1 MPDSTRLRTLLTV
14 LRPHRRTMLLGLVLG
29 LAANAAG
36 LATPMVT
43 KWVLDSFSGGLD
55 LARPVAVLAGLVVI
69 GAAIGLWQWILMGTL
84 AEQIVL
90 DARTSIIRR
99 YFQARVLDLQRRPTG
114 ELVTRVT
121 SDTGLLHAASG
132 SLIGLINAGVGL
144 IGTLILMGVLDLT
157 LLGCTLGAV
166 IVVGALMSRLLPRI
180 GVAQTAAQESVGR
193 LGATLEGSL
202 RAIRT
207 VKASRA
213 ETRQGDEI
221 IGNARDAATH
231 SVRAARVAATVW
243 TISWSGIQLAVM
255 LILAVGAWR
264 ANLGLLEVSTLVAF
278 LLYVFQLM
286 GPISELTQ
294 NLTALQSGM
303 AAAGRINEL
312 ESIALEPAGPLPHP
326 PAVPP
331 SASEPA
337 STSPHG
343 GPPVPGS
350 PPGVPHARTSPPDPT
365 PGPPPAPTA
374 PSMTPLGRSPVPGS
388 RASTPFGPHAA
399 SEPPPVSPIGRGG
412 PGSPASAAGPILVM
426 QGVTARYGPDAAP
439 VVRGIDLEIPRRGH
453 TAIVGP
459 SGAGKTTLFSLLLR
473 FLEPETGRILLD
485 GRPYTEWSN
494 SDVRGRLAY
503 VEQETPVL
511 PGTIADN
518 LRFTHPDAT
527 DDEVR
532 AVLSA
537 VRLEGID
544 PALGATDVSGGQR
557 QRIALARAL
566 LRTPDVLLLDEATA
580 QVDGLTEAAVQDCIR
595 ERAAVGAVVT
605 IAHRLSTVLDAD
617 RIIVLEDGRIRAQG
631 THADLYS
638 SDDLYRRLVEA
649 LRIAA
654 DDTSYV

>member
-14 LRPHRRTMLLGLVLG
+14 FRPHRRTMLIGLVLG

-43 KWVLDSFSGGLD
+43 KWVLDSFADGVD
-55 LARPVAVLAGLVVI
+55 LAGPVSVLAVLVVI

-90 DARTSIIRR
+90 DARTSIIKR
-99 YFQARVLDLQRRPTG
+99 YFRARVFDLQRRPTG

-132 SLIGLINAGVGL
+132 SLVGLINAGIGL
-144 IGTLILMGVLDLT
+144 VGTLVLMGVLDLV
-157 LLGCTLGAV
+157 LLACTLASV
-166 IVVGALMSRLLPRI
+166 VVVGALMTWLLPRI
-180 GVAQTAAQESVGR
+180 SVAQTAAQESVGQ
-193 LGATLEGSL
+193 LGANLEGSL

-213 ETRQGDEI
+213 EARQSAKI
-221 IGNARDAATH
+221 IGNAGDAAAH
-231 SVRAARVAATVW
+231 SVRAARVSAVVW

-264 ANLGLLEVSTLVAF
+264 AQLGVLEVSTLVAF

-286 GPISELTQ
+286 GPIQELTQ
-294 NLTALQSGM
+294 NLTALQSGI

-312 ESIALEPAGPLPHP
+312 DSIGLEPSS
-326 PAVPP
+326 VVT
-331 SASEPA
+331 E
-337 STSPHG
+337 
-343 GPPVPGS
+343 
-350 PPGVPHARTSPPDPT
+350 
-365 PGPPPAPTA
+365 PGPTEDD
-374 PSMTPLGRSPVPGS
+374 GPVL
-388 RASTPFGPHAA
+388 A
-399 SEPPPVSPIGRGG
+399 
-412 PGSPASAAGPILVM
+412 L
-426 QGVTARYGPDAAP
+426 QGVTARYGPETALA
-439 VVRGIDLEIPRRGH
+439 VNGIDLQIPRRGH

-473 FLEPETGRILLD
+473 FLEPADGRILLD
-485 GRPYTEWSN
+485 GRPYAEWTH
-494 SDVRGRLAY
+494 DEVRARLAY

-527 DDEVR
+527 SDEVR
-532 AVLSA
+532 AALTA
-537 VRLEGID
+537 VRLE
-544 PALGATDVSGGQR
+544 ALDTALVATDVSGGQR

-566 LRTPDVLLLDEATA
+566 LRTPEVLLLDEATA

-595 ERAAVGAVVT
+595 EHAANGAVVT

-617 RIIVLEDGRIRAQG
+617 RIIVLEDGRVRAEG
-631 THADLYS
+631 THAELYAT
-638 SDDLYRRLVEA
+638 DDLYRRLVEA

-654 DDTSYV
+654 DPALA

>member
-1 MPDSTRLRTLLTV
+1 MTGMPDSTRLRTLLTV
-14 LRPHRRTMLLGLVLG
+14 FRPHRRTMLIGLALG

-43 KWVLDSFSGGLD
+43 KWVLDSFADGLD
-55 LARPVAVLAGLVVI
+55 LAAPVSVLAVLVVI

-99 YFQARVLDLQRRPTG
+99 YFQARVFELQRRPTG

-121 SDTGLLHAASG
+121 SDTQLLHAASG
-132 SLIGLINAGVGL
+132 SLVGLINAGIGL
-144 IGTLILMGVLDLT
+144 VGTLVLMGVLDLI
-157 LLGCTLGAV
+157 LLACTLSSV
-166 IVVGALMSRLLPRI
+166 IVVGALMAWLLPRI
-180 GVAQTAAQESVGR
+180 SVAQTAAQESVGQ
-193 LGATLEGSL
+193 LGANLEGSL

-213 ETRQGDEI
+213 EARQSETI
-221 IGNARDAATH
+221 IGNARNAAAQ
-231 SVRAARVAATVW
+231 SVRAAKVSAAVW
-243 TISWSGIQLAVM
+243 TISWSGVQLSVM

-264 ANLGLLEVSTLVAF
+264 AQLGVLEVSTLVAF

-286 GPISELTQ
+286 GPIQELTQ
-294 NLTALQSGM
+294 NLTALQSGI

-312 ESIALEPAGPLPHP
+312 DSIGLEQPQ
-326 PAVPP
+326 AVT
-331 SASEPA
+331 E
-337 STSPHG
+337 
-343 GPPVPGS
+343 
-350 PPGVPHARTSPPDPT
+350 
-365 PGPPPAPTA
+365 PGPAEED
-374 PSMTPLGRSPVPGS
+374 GPV
-388 RASTPFGPHAA
+388 
-399 SEPPPVSPIGRGG
+399 
-412 PGSPASAAGPILVM
+412 LVL
-426 QGVTARYGPDAAP
+426 QGVTAGYGPDVAP
-439 VVRGIDLEIPRRGH
+439 AVDGIDLEIPRRGH

-473 FLEPETGRILLD
+473 FLEPTGGRILLD
-485 GRPYTEWSN
+485 GRPYQEWTH
-494 SDVRGRLAY
+494 DEIRGRLAY

-527 DDEVR
+527 ADEVR
-532 AVLSA
+532 DALTA
-537 VRLEGID
+537 VRLE
-544 PALGATDVSGGQR
+544 ALDTALVATDVSGGQR

-566 LRTPDVLLLDEATA
+566 LRTPEVLLLDEATA

-595 ERAAVGAVVT
+595 DRAASGAVVT

-617 RIIVLEDGRIRAQG
+617 RIVVLEDGRVRAQG
-631 THADLYS
+631 THTELFAT
-638 SDDLYRRLVEA
+638 DDLYRRLVEA

-654 DDTSYV
+654 DADRPYV

>member
-1 MPDSTRLRTLLTV
+1 
-14 LRPHRRTMLLGLVLG
+14 MLLGLALG

-43 KWVLDSFSGGLD
+43 KWVLDSFSGGVD
-55 LARPVAVLAGLVVI
+55 LARPVAVLACLVVI

-90 DARTSIIRR
+90 DARTSVIRR
-99 YFQARVLDLQRRPTG
+99 YFRARVLDLQRRPTG

-121 SDTGLLHAASG
+121 SDTALLHAASG
-132 SLIGLINAGVGL
+132 SLVGLINAGVGL
-144 IGTLILMGVLDLT
+144 VGTLILMAVLDLP
-157 LLGCTLGAV
+157 LLGCTLAAV
-166 IVVGALMSRLLPRI
+166 VVVGLLMSRLLPRI
-180 GVAQTAAQESVGR
+180 GAAQTAAQESVGR
-193 LGATLEGSL
+193 LGANLEGSL

-213 ETRQGDEI
+213 ETRQSDEI
-221 IGNARDAATH
+221 IGNARDAAIH
-231 SVRAARVAATVW
+231 SVRAARVSAIVW
-243 TISWSGIQLAVM
+243 TISWSGVQLSVM
-255 LILAVGAWR
+255 LILAIGAWR
-264 ANLGLLEVSTLVAF
+264 AGQGLLEVSTLVAF

-312 ESIALEPAGPLPHP
+312 DTIGLEPDDPHP
-326 PAVPP
+326 
-331 SASEPA
+331 
-337 STSPHG
+337 
-343 GPPVPGS
+343 
-350 PPGVPHARTSPPDPT
+350 ARTAAPH
-365 PGPPPAPTA
+365 PAPTA
-374 PSMTPLGRSPVPGS
+374 DPHPARTADPH
-388 RASTPFGPHAA
+388 RATGAGPHPAPPSTA
-399 SEPPPVSPIGRGG
+399 GPAPLPVTASAFSYPRSEPPADPP
-412 PGSPASAAGPILVM
+412 AGPILVL
-426 QGVTARYGPDAAP
+426 QGVTARYGPDVPPA
-439 VVRGIDLEIPRRGH
+439 VRGIDLEIPRRGH

-473 FLEPETGRILLD
+473 FLEPEAGRILLN
-485 GRPYTEWSN
+485 GRPYSEWSH

-532 AVLSA
+532 TVLSA

-566 LRTPDVLLLDEATA
+566 LRTPDILLLDEATA

-595 ERAAVGAVVT
+595 SRAATGAVVT

-617 RIIVLEDGRIRAQG
+617 RIIVLEDGRVRAQG
-631 THADLYS
+631 THTDLYN

-649 LRIAA
+649 LRISA
-654 DDTSYV
+654 DTSSYV